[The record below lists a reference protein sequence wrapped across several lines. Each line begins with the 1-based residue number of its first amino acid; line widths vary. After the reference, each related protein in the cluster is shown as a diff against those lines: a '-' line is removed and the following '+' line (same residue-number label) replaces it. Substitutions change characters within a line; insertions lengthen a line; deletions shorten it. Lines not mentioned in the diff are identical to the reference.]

1 MTRRHFIACL
11 ALLAAASPLLAA
23 DPKPTSV
30 LVITGDHGH
39 DWKATTPFIKDLLI
53 KAGMTVAV
61 TETPAKDLT
70 AANLAKYDVLFL
82 NYKDTKNGTDATN
95 WTDENKRAFADAVK
109 GGKGLVVYHHASSAF
124 TDGSEWGKEFERI
137 TAGGWRKQGFHDKKH
152 EFTVEMA
159 KPDHPITRGM
169 PATFA
174 HSIDELYQNSLLFPD
189 CEVLVTSWSD
199 PAKDPKNTGKHE
211 ASVWISKYGQGRV
224 CNNALGHDVAA
235 MQDKG
240 FQTLLVR
247 CVEWAATGA
256 VKTPVPSDLKV
267 STSPPATQPK

>member
-1 MTRRHFIACL
+1 MTRRVFLASL
-11 ALLAAASPLLAA
+11 ALLLSAAPLLAA
-23 DPKPTSV
+23 DGKPINV
-30 LVITGDHGH
+30 LIITGDHGH
-39 DWKATTPFIKDLLI
+39 KWQETTPFIKDLLT
-53 KAGMTVAV
+53 KAGMKVEV
-61 TETPAKDLT
+61 TEAPAKDLT
-70 AANLAKYDVLFL
+70 ADNLSKYDVLFL
-82 NYKDTKNGTDATN
+82 NYKDTKNGSDATK
-95 WTDENKRAFADAVK
+95 WSDENKKAFANAVK
-109 GGKGLVVYHHASSAF
+109 GGKGLFVYHHASSAF
-124 TDGSEWGKEFERI
+124 TDGSDWSKEFERI
-137 TAGGWRKQGFHDKKH
+137 IVGGWRKQGHHGKKH
-152 EFTVEMA
+152 EFTVEIA
-159 KPDHPITRGM
+159 EANHPITKGM

-211 ASVWISKYGQGRV
+211 ASVWVSKYGEGRV

-247 CVEWAATGA
+247 GVEWAATGD
-256 VKTPVPSDLKV
+256 VKTPVPADLKV